1 MLNELNRR
9 NIGIFAHVDAGK
21 TTTTEHMLFESGVV
35 RSPGRVD
42 DGTTATDSLDIEKER
57 GISVQAAM
65 TSLIWKNTIIDLI
78 DTPGHIDFSSEVERT
93 LRVMDGAIL
102 ILSAVEGIQ
111 SQSEAIWHALR
122 SLRIP
127 TIIYINKM
135 DRIGASAPA
144 VMEQI
149 CSTLSPFACEIQT
162 YQFHED
168 SFHGIDSLWNP
179 NQDSLSDGTPSIPG
193 LVEILAELDE
203 KVMEAYIQETPLS
216 QRDLNEAFLRYVHQ
230 GEMFPVCYGASGK
243 GIGVTALLDT
253 VLAFLPPPA
262 QPVDSPV
269 SGVVFKI
276 ERDRTMGRTA
286 YVRMYGG
293 EAYTIGIPSIIRR
306 GSLKRK

>member
-149 CSTLSPFACEIQT
+149 RSTLSPFACEIQA
-162 YQFHED
+162 YQA
-168 SFHGIDSLWNP
+168 P
-179 NQDSLSDGTPSIPG
+179 
-193 LVEILAELDE
+193 
-203 KVMEAYIQETPLS
+203 
-216 QRDLNEAFLRYVHQ
+216 
-230 GEMFPVCYGASGK
+230 
-243 GIGVTALLDT
+243 
-253 VLAFLPPPA
+253 
-262 QPVDSPV
+262 
-269 SGVVFKI
+269 
-276 ERDRTMGRTA
+276 
-286 YVRMYGG
+286 
-293 EAYTIGIPSIIRR
+293 
-306 GSLKRK
+306 